1 MMDWLVQPFARF
13 VKGSSC
19 LRLPCLNVH
28 FPRLSVIVVNV
39 KLADK
44 VKSFPLNEA
53 LLSLLCAQSF
63 VNNHEINKNK
73 MEQVLAVPAKHFI
86 ILMDFRLV
94 FKVCP
99 TAHVWVVYTHRP
111 IRFGLFKNIK
121 STKPWYEEYRNKEKT
136 KQAFD
141 NPYSDVWRIVSREE
155 ASCCLWLAGWTLWR

>member
-1 MMDWLVQPFARF
+1 M
-13 VKGSSC
+13 
-19 LRLPCLNVH
+19 
-28 FPRLSVIVVNV
+28 IVVNV

-99 TAHVWVVYTHRP
+99 TAHV
-111 IRFGLFKNIK
+111 
-121 STKPWYEEYRNKEKT
+121 
-136 KQAFD
+136 
-141 NPYSDVWRIVSREE
+141 
-155 ASCCLWLAGWTLWR
+155 